1 MRLTIKAGKVESAT
15 GIRRHDKQTEQFY
28 SVTEREWIEMEG
40 IHEARREGRKLAEA
54 VADILRPELAK
65 LNQEA
70 RDEFWRLL
78 FEAAKKRWKPR
89 DEPPNPQRPKESLLP
104 PGYVAPSIDTSVG
117 KVTFQNNDAPSG
129 EKADRFP
136 PAGFHGAANGRSQ
149 KRRDSGATARGRYL
163 RLGGVG
169 RHSDRGTRL
178 RRIGG
183 RAGTIHRGN
192 DRRARTSNRG
202 PSKRPGKHAER
213 LGAVDSIEIGEARWH
228 NWSKLRQ
235 S

>member
-117 KVTFQNNDAPSG
+117 KVTFQNNDAPAARKPTDSLPQGSTAQRMAEAKNDAIQALRLVEDICDLAESG
-129 EKADRFP
+129 DIP
-136 PAGFHGAANGRSQ
+136 TAGRDYAESVAERARSI
-149 KRRDSGATARGRYL
+149 GETIEERGRVTEAQVNAL
-163 RLGGVG
+163 ENMLSG
-169 RHSDRGTRL
+169 L
-178 RRIGG
+178 
-183 RAGTIHRGN
+183 
-192 DRRARTSNRG
+192 
-202 PSKRPGKHAER
+202 ER
-213 LGAVDSIEIGEARWH
+213 WIR
-228 NWSKLRQ
+228 
-235 S
+235 